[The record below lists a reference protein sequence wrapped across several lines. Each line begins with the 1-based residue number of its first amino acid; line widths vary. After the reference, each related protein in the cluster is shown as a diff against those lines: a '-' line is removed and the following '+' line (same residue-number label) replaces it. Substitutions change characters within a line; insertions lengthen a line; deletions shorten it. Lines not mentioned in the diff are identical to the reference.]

1 MRCLLFPT
9 AVTQSAFADIAVSPV
24 CTIFFTL
31 IAELVARTLPACAS
45 APGRLTSDISKK
57 ANMSADASA
66 AGECWLIHEIIRLR
80 AIPASLFTRY
90 ASNLLGRNGLYK
102 GIFQVEKMH
111 MCLKTSS
118 ASSLSKSASVVGHAC
133 RVTYYLP
140 WCLFSPWSDPCRFLL
155 DR

>member
-1 MRCLLFPT
+1 MRYLLFPT
-9 AVTQSAFADIAVSPV
+9 AVTQSAFADVAISPV
-24 CTIFFTL
+24 CSISFTP
-31 IAELVARTLPACAS
+31 IAELIARALPACAS
-45 APGRLTSDISKK
+45 APGRLTLDISKK
-57 ANMSADASA
+57 ANMSADVSA
-66 AGECWLIHEIIRLR
+66 AGERWLIHEIIRLR

-111 MCLKTSS
+111 LCLETGG

-140 WCLFSPWSDPCRFLL
+140 WCLFSP
-155 DR
+155 